1 MHSPILR
8 ALILFLGLFAATT
21 GQIGAETSEPLIR
34 AIRAGDLN
42 QVNTL
47 LDKGASAETATQTG
61 EFAGKTALM
70 WAAEAGEKDITRALL
85 AAGAA
90 VDRPNRKDGTA
101 LMYAAVEGEHEVLRL
116 LLEAGA
122 DPNLQVRH
130 GWSPLLLATVKGH
143 LDVLDALIE
152 ADADPMARDV
162 YGWTLLMRA
171 VDGQKKSITKRLLD
185 EGIPVDAEDFSGNTA
200 LTIAAKLDD
209 PWFIEQLRAYQQ
221 PMTLSE

>member
-1 MHSPILR
+1 MDPAILR

-21 GQIGAETSEPLIR
+21 SHIGAETSSPLIQ
-34 AIRAGDLN
+34 AIRAGDLT

-47 LDKGASAETATQTG
+47 LDNGASAETVTQSG

-70 WAAEAGEKDITRALL
+70 WAAEAGEKEIIHALL
-85 AAGAA
+85 ASGAV

-101 LMYAAVEGEHEVLRL
+101 LMYAAVEGEHEALQL
-116 LLEAGA
+116 LLDAGA

-143 LDVLDALIE
+143 LNVLDALIE
-152 ADADPMARDV
+152 AGADPMARDV

-171 VDGQKKSITKRLLD
+171 VDGQKKSMTKRLLD
-185 EGIPVDAEDFSGNTA
+185 AGIPVDAEDFSGNTA

-221 PMTLSE
+221 PIMLSE

>member
-1 MHSPILR
+1 MHSAILR

-21 GQIGAETSEPLIR
+21 GHIGAETSEPLIE
-34 AIRAGDLN
+34 AIRAGNLS
-42 QVNTL
+42 QVNKL
-47 LDKGASAETATQTG
+47 LDSGTSAETATQSG

-70 WAAEAGEKDITRALL
+70 WAAEAGEKEIARALL

-101 LMYAAVEGEHEVLRL
+101 LMYAAVEGEYEVLQL

-122 DPNLQVRH
+122 DPDLQVRH

-143 LDVLDALIE
+143 VDVLDELLNAG
-152 ADADPMARDV
+152 ADPMVRDV

-171 VDGQKKSITKRLLD
+171 IDGQKKSVITRLLD
-185 EGIPVDAEDFSGNTA
+185 AGIPVDAEDFSGNTA
-200 LTIAAKLDD
+200 VTIAAELDD
-209 PWFIEQLRAYQQ
+209 PWFSEQLRAYQQ
-221 PMTLSE
+221 PMTLSQ